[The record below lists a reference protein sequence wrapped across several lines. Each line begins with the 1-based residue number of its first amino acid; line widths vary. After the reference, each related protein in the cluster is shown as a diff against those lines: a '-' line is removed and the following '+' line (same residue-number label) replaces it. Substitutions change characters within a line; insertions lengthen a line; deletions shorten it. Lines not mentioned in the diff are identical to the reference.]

1 MGDRRRAQIEF
12 IASLMAFDRAAERA
26 GPTERVLPADVD
38 LDVELAGLC
47 DALATPSERPGERAG
62 ARAGERP
69 PLRRAV

>member
-26 GPTERVLPADVD
+26 GPTEKVLPADVD
-38 LDVELAGLC
+38 LDAELAGLF
-47 DALATPSERPGERAG
+47 DALATPPRPPDERAS
-62 ARAGERP
+62 ERP